1 MHLCSFIRKRRR
13 IKTDNKRGMG
23 RKKIIVMPFL
33 KKAIDKVA
41 VRAKIL
47 NKTPL
52 KKHKKIYK
60 TYTYRMG

>member
-13 IKTDNKRGMG
+13 IKIDNKRGMG

-41 VRAKIL
+41 VRVKIL
-47 NKTPL
+47 NTPL
-52 KKHKKIYK
+52 KE
-60 TYTYRMG
+60 T

>member
-1 MHLCSFIRKRRR
+1 
-13 IKTDNKRGMG
+13 
-23 RKKIIVMPFL
+23 MPFL

-52 KKHKKIYK
+52 KKHKKYVKHTLNGLKDTK
-60 TYTYRMG
+60 TLNGMK

>member
-23 RKKIIVMPFL
+23 RKKIIVMPFW

-47 NKTPL
+47 NTPL
-52 KKHKKIYK
+52 KE
-60 TYTYRMG
+60 T